1 MMERNSCILLML
13 CSFAFLDKNSVGA
26 QKTRLINATLSQLS
40 YFPCM
45 VQIVK
50 KNDEHVCGGCI
61 LDDENVIT
69 AARCVKPFRQNWS
82 GTELKVRGGDVI
94 LQNSKLP
101 TFQVRNVRKFV
112 VHPDFNEKT
121 LENDVALLKI
131 SDPFMPAP
139 NLHEAQKGLST
150 PRGRCFLP
158 GWQNNK
164 EKIGILH
171 FATVYVTSASKC
183 SRTVKKTICAESK
196 TRQGMCEIDY
206 GGPLIC
212 GTQLYGVFIGPPDA
226 CKGKPAL
233 FTDLSDFDNWLEK
246 NTYRMALDKKSLLR
260 SAAGA
265 DSILGG
271 QMNLIVILPLC
282 ALKLLSR

>member
-158 GWQNNK
+158 GWQNN
-164 EKIGILH
+164 
-171 FATVYVTSASKC
+171 
-183 SRTVKKTICAESK
+183 
-196 TRQGMCEIDY
+196 IDY

-246 NTYRMALDKKSLLR
+246 NTYRMALDKNRSLLR

>member
-1 MMERNSCILLML
+1 
-13 CSFAFLDKNSVGA
+13 
-26 QKTRLINATLSQLS
+26 
-40 YFPCM
+40 M

-164 EKIGILH
+164 GLPTLH
-171 FATVYVTSASKC
+171 FITFYPTDIDKC
-183 SRTVKKTICAESK
+183 DRRPKKAICATSPI
-196 TRQGMCEIDY
+196 RQAACKNYFGS
-206 GGPLIC
+206 PLIC
-212 GTQLYGVFIGPPDA
+212 GKKMHGVFIGPNGA
-226 CKGKPAL
+226 CKGRPAL
-233 FTDLSDFDNWLEK
+233 FTDITAFADWLE
-246 NTYRMALDKKSLLR
+246 
-260 SAAGA
+260 
-265 DSILGG
+265 
-271 QMNLIVILPLC
+271 QMIYQEDDLPHP
-282 ALKLLSR
+282 SGRQ